1 MAVLR
6 TKRLL
11 LRPMVKGDLDDFYE
25 YCSQPE
31 VGPKAGW
38 LPHQSKKESYK
49 IMKKIFLNQESVWGI
64 IFPEKNKLIGTIGL
78 VPDISRNFPNSR
90 MIGYSLS
97 KTYWGNGY
105 MTESVLAVL
114 YYGFSV
120 MGLDLIS
127 ANCYPDNPASKRV
140 LEKSGFYYEGYLRMA
155 EQVSPTDI
163 KDHLCF
169 SRLKEEYI
177 NKKE

>member
-114 YYGFSV
+114 YLS
-120 MGLDLIS
+120 LIH
-127 ANCYPDNPASKRV
+127 
-140 LEKSGFYYEGYLRMA
+140 
-155 EQVSPTDI
+155 I
-163 KDHLCF
+163 
-169 SRLKEEYI
+169 
-177 NKKE
+177 

>member
-49 IMKKIFLNQESVWGI
+49 IMKKIFLNQESVG
-64 IFPEKNKLIGTIGL
+64 ETC
-78 VPDISRNFPNSR
+78 
-90 MIGYSLS
+90 
-97 KTYWGNGY
+97 
-105 MTESVLAVL
+105 
-114 YYGFSV
+114 
-120 MGLDLIS
+120 S
-127 ANCYPDNPASKRV
+127 AIRKYPS
-140 LEKSGFYYEGYLRMA
+140 
-155 EQVSPTDI
+155 
-163 KDHLCF
+163 
-169 SRLKEEYI
+169 
-177 NKKE
+177 